1 MHKRSSPS
9 DLLPVGVSIVAACL
23 ILALTSAFADK
34 SCRLKPSDCVE
45 LEMPL
50 VDIPVMSALEIPSG
64 VYGSLVGSAAG
75 AFFTFTAFNLLEKL
89 KERREPRPSL
99 VASFK
104 PETTTSGNPYSSTIV
119 ECPSHVQ
126 LIPYG
131 NSKYPAKVDVGC
143 ATYVC
148 AKVTNEGDVACHNAR
163 AFLTSIEKESS
174 SSTPEHQAWEKLSG
188 YRENMELLWSHEKKE
203 GEFIDGQG
211 IIMPS
216 GSSKYFDLFVAYDNY
231 FSPAAEDLSG
241 AEGKDTWFLKL
252 KTVRQP
258 PSHDLLLRVDKS
270 TKIKWRFTIDIFG
283 DMAEPSRIV
292 LIVAHQEQDSHLTIY
307 SDNEEAPQD
316 RELPRIRLRNN
327 FSGSSI
333 TAEITKELVY
343 QYL

>member
-1 MHKRSSPS
+1 MPKQSSPF
-9 DLLPVGVSIVAACL
+9 DYLPVGVSILAACS
-23 ILALTSAFADK
+23 IIALTSVFAEK
-34 SCRLKPSDCVE
+34 SCRIKPSDCVE

-50 VDIPVMSALEIPSG
+50 VDIPRISALQIPSG

-104 PETTTSGNPYSSTIV
+104 PETTSSGKPYSNTIV
-119 ECPSHVQ
+119 ECASHIQ
-126 LIPYG
+126 QIPYG
-131 NSKYPAKVDVGC
+131 ASKYPAKVNVGC

-148 AKVTNEGDVACHNAR
+148 AKVTNVGDVACYNAR
-163 AFLTSIEKESS
+163 AFLTSIEKESA
-174 SSTPEHQAWEKLSG
+174 SSTPERQIWEKLTG
-188 YRENMELLWSHEKKE
+188 YRENMELLWSHEKKG

-231 FSPAAEDLSG
+231 FSPTV
-241 AEGKDTWFLKL
+241 EGVSDREKTWYLKL

-258 PSHDLLLRVDKS
+258 PSHDILLRVDKS
-270 TKIKWRFTIDIFG
+270 SRIKWRFTIDIFG

-292 LIVAHQEQDSHLTIY
+292 LIVGHQEDDSHLTIY
-307 SDNEEAPQD
+307 SDNERPPQGED
-316 RELPRIRLRNN
+316 LPRIALRND
-327 FSGSSI
+327 FTGTSL
-333 TAEITKELVY
+333 TAELTKEIVH